1 MRRTREA
8 GGPDLA
14 CDVPFRL
21 TRTRPGLGLKG
32 EGAMPLLESFS
43 TSEVPPTRRL
53 DYWNELTGN
62 AFTPLVSD
70 PLDRQAFSGR
80 LTRTQIGDIRL
91 AEAQSEPAVVHH
103 SRQHVARARE
113 AIYLLCLQLDGIS
126 VTRQQ
131 GRESMLCYGDFH
143 LLDSSRPYE
152 LSFQQPNR
160 MLVLAI
166 PQCDLARR
174 LTNPESIVGLPMS
187 GRTGLSGLLA
197 SLLSGF
203 WQQRRDGED
212 HLLSPRFSEAL
223 LDLIASAY
231 VSVTRAGTDHSSVAV
246 ARREQVRAYIEAH
259 LHDPAL
265 TPGRVADAVHLS
277 ARRLHQLFQTEGET
291 VGACI
296 LRRRL
301 DECARAISDPAQR
314 GRTVTQIAFLHGF
327 NNASHFGRVF
337 RERFA
342 ATPSEF
348 RRKSASS

>member
-1 MRRTREA
+1 
-8 GGPDLA
+8 
-14 CDVPFRL
+14 
-21 TRTRPGLGLKG
+21 
-32 EGAMPLLESFS
+32 MPLLESFS

-80 LTRTQIGDIRL
+80 LTRTQVGDIRL
-91 AEAQSEPAVVHH
+91 AEARSEPAVVHH

-113 AIYLLCLQLDGIS
+113 ALYLLCLQLDGSS

-131 GRESMLCYGDFH
+131 GRDSALHYGDFH
-143 LLDSSRPYE
+143 ILDSLRPYE
-152 LSFQQPNR
+152 LSFRQSNR

-166 PQCDLARR
+166 PQRDLARR
-174 LTNPESIVGLPMS
+174 MANPESVIGLPMS
-187 GRTGLSGLLA
+187 GRGGLPGLLSA
-197 SLLSGF
+197 LLSGF
-203 WQQRRDGED
+203 WEQRLTGEC
-212 HLLSPRFSEAL
+212 LSPRFSEAL

-231 VSVTRAGTDHSSVAV
+231 TAVAGAGTDESSVAV
-246 ARREQVRAYIEAH
+246 ARREHVRTYIESH

-265 TPGRVADAVHLS
+265 TPARLASAVHLS
-277 ARRLHQLFQTEGET
+277 TRRLHQLFQADGET
-291 VGACI
+291 VGAYI

-301 DECARAISDPAQR
+301 EECARAIADPSQR
-314 GRTVTQIAFLHGF
+314 GRTITEIAFLHGF

-348 RRKSASS
+348 RSKNTPD